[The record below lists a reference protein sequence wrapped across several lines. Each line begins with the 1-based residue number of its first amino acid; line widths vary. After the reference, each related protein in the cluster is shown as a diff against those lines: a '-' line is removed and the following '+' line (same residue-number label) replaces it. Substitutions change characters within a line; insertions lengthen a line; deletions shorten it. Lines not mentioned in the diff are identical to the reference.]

1 MRSSYCHTNPGRGVA
16 LRRLT
21 LLTVIMTIGIWLRRG
36 RTRRQLR
43 DLDARELLDI
53 GVSESQRDREC
64 ARWLWQGS
72 DGDLS

>member
-1 MRSSYCHTNPGRGVA
+1 
-16 LRRLT
+16 
-21 LLTVIMTIGIWLRRG
+21 MTIGIWLRRG